1 VTSAETTG
9 KVPSHALP
17 PLWDWAAGL
26 FLFLATAAVVLWQN
40 SRLAVL
46 WDLSYILENSHRI
59 ALGQLPYRDFPFPYA
74 PGTFLV
80 QALLIRLTGRVFFQH
95 VLYCAIMGG
104 GGTLLT
110 WRILVHILHHSFSS
124 FRVVAFLLALPL
136 AVLGIYCV
144 FPHPFYDPDC
154 TLVILFCV
162 LLLLHLE
169 RKEFPVT
176 FAFFTGVACVV
187 PVFVKQN
194 TGIAFLGMMGLAAI
208 VLTAFEFRRR
218 GRRVSGLVSLLAG
231 MIAGLGAAI
240 LLIHVTVG
248 LANYAHWT
256 IEFAAARRL
265 PRVAEMWAS
274 FENPLLLLWIAA
286 FGAGAFLLGRNRAA
300 KAWLRILSV
309 ALMAAPFAWAVLY
322 LFLETDAS
330 ERAERLLAL
339 WPLLLV
345 VSLVLATRSLIR
357 GPSIVSFLPLILIG
371 AVAGAFLSQQLWGS
385 TYAIWPLL
393 MILFACV
400 LTELRT
406 LAGERIGREL
416 EWMAAVGAVC
426 VFVAGSLYVVSHE
439 RLDYADVSSG
449 EIARSSLPA
458 LSGLAMRGPW
468 IPQFEELVRFSD
480 RAIPKNQGLLMI
492 PGEDL
497 FYYAT
502 GRQPQFPVL
511 MFDHTV
517 NPYRPEEIV
526 ELARKRNICWLVVK
540 KNLQLNGEPV
550 EDKDRLLGLLRAE
563 FAPFQSLANYEIFRK
578 QGCADGAK

>member
-1 VTSAETTG
+1 MRDEIHVQKSWIFRDWVVAA
-9 KVPSHALP
+9 ALF
-17 PLWDWAAGL
+17 AG
-26 FLFLATAAVVLWQN
+26 TAAVVVWQN

-46 WDLSYILENSHRI
+46 WDLSYILENSYRI

-74 PGTFLV
+74 PGTFLA
-80 QALLIRLTGRVFFQH
+80 QALLIRLTGRVFFHH
-95 VLYCAIMGG
+95 VLYCAIVGG
-104 GGTLLT
+104 AGTVLT
-110 WRILVHILHHSFSS
+110 WRILVHILRDAFPA
-124 FRVVAFLLALPL
+124 FRIVAFLLALPL
-136 AVLGIYCV
+136 TVLGIYCV

-154 TLVILFCV
+154 TLVILFCA

-169 RKEFPVT
+169 RKEFPPG

-194 TGIAFLGMMGLAAI
+194 TGIAFLGAAGLAAI

-218 GRRVSGLVSLLAG
+218 GQWINGLVLLLAG

-240 LLIHVTVG
+240 VLIHVTVG
-248 LANYAHWT
+248 LQNYVRWT

-265 PRVAEMWAS
+265 PGVAEMWAP
-274 FENPLLLLWIAA
+274 FENPLVLLWIAA
-286 FGAGAFLLGRNRAA
+286 FGAGAFLRRRNRARV
-300 KAWLRILSV
+300 AWPSV
-309 ALMAAPFAWAVLY
+309 LCVTLMAAPFAWAVLY

-339 WPLLLV
+339 WPFLLI
-345 VSLVLATRSLIR
+345 VSFVLAIRNVVR
-357 GPSIVSFLPLILIG
+357 GPSVARLLPFILIG

-385 TYAIWPLL
+385 TYAIWPFL

-400 LTELRT
+400 LTELQT
-406 LAGERIGREL
+406 LTSEPAGREL
-416 EWMAAVGAVC
+416 EWLAAVAAVC
-426 VFVAGSLYVVSHE
+426 MFVAGSFYVASHE
-439 RLDYADVSSG
+439 RLDYADVSG
-449 EIARSSLPA
+449 EEMAHSSLPA
-458 LSGLAMRGPW
+458 LNGLSMRGTW

-480 RAIPKNQGLLMI
+480 RAIPKNEGLLMI

-497 FYYAT
+497 FYYTT
-502 GRQPQFPVL
+502 GRRPQFPVL

-517 NPYRPEEIV
+517 NPYSPDEIA
-526 ELARKRNICWLVVK
+526 ELARQRNICWLVVK
-540 KNLQLNGEPV
+540 KSLQLNGEPV
-550 EDKDRLLGLLRAE
+550 EDKDRLLGRLRSE